1 VRRAHMAAFDPKQV
15 LGRGT
20 KLWYKCLSDAPFRKQ
35 SSGRE
40 TPALPLT
47 EGVLMD
53 LNYLYHRHGV
63 SLIMAANAA
72 CRRSGEVHRS
82 LAAAYASRIAST
94 IRGNEVVSA

>member
-1 VRRAHMAAFDPKQV
+1 
-15 LGRGT
+15 
-20 KLWYKCLSDAPFRKQ
+20 
-35 SSGRE
+35 
-40 TPALPLT
+40 
-47 EGVLMD
+47 MD